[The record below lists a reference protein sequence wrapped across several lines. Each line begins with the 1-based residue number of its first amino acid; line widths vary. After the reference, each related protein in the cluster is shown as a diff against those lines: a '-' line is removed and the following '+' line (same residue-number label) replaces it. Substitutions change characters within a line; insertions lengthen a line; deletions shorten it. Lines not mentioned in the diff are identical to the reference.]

1 VRESIKE
8 EISMRGWI
16 ILDSMM
22 ALAGLGSMAWGRQLM
37 GSAVSLG
44 ALGLV
49 LLALALC
56 ARMVRGRA

>member
-1 VRESIKE
+1 
-8 EISMRGWI
+8 MRGWI

-22 ALAGLGSMAWGRQLM
+22 ALAGLGSMAWGGQAM